1 VASSV
6 PVTPDRMLLLAFMVG
21 TVTKQMLFEVLVYLP
36 EILDLIP
43 HDSLWVLFSYS
54 LGTGRVLLPL
64 STISVLQ

>member
-1 VASSV
+1 
-6 PVTPDRMLLLAFMVG
+6 MVG